1 MTALAILSDTGYGS
15 GDWTFGEVRAMLSAA
30 EERRPDCQDEAV
42 MVAEQGNE
50 ELEGGDV
57 GAEVG
62 LGVEVEGGT

>member
-1 MTALAILSDTGYGS
+1 
-15 GDWTFGEVRAMLSAA
+15 
-30 EERRPDCQDEAV
+30 

-62 LGVEVEGGT
+62 LGVEVEGGTCFFFFFFRRKRGG

>member
-1 MTALAILSDTGYGS
+1 
-15 GDWTFGEVRAMLSAA
+15 
-30 EERRPDCQDEAV
+30 

-62 LGVEVEGGT
+62 LGVEVEGGTCFFFFFF